1 MPPSIEVIIYDLGNV
16 ILPFNHYQIAEK
28 LSRCA
33 QRKGFQDPQELFF
46 YLFDLRNIS
55 DRFDPDIF
63 SLLRMVR
70 IRHFNYQLRMLF
82 VTLSLCK
89 IIYNS

>member
-46 YLFDLRNIS
+46 YLFYN
-55 DRFDPDIF
+55 F
-63 SLLRMVR
+63 LLW
-70 IRHFNYQLRMLF
+70 FFYQLNTSLF
-82 VTLSLCK
+82 
-89 IIYNS
+89 YMN